1 MATFFQQAFEAPVR
15 DDVFGG
21 IFYDNINGGANALCA
36 FSPVSLGTPTDVTNA
51 IAAGVTNA
59 VFGSLFVPTP
69 LASSLPTAQVFGI
82 AMGSTYS
89 GKSISVCTSGI
100 FPVIADAAIAA
111 GALIFPVDALQRT
124 NLQTPFTNVPRIL
137 NQVLKLPN
145 GTTPTLTYDLITVD
159 DPVITG
165 ATTLTTVQY
174 FPLGQ
179 AMAAATAQ
187 YDIIPCKINVSQFW
201 A

>member
-1 MATFFQQAFEAPVR
+1 MATFFQQAIEAPVH
-15 DDVFGG
+15 DDIFGG
-21 IFYDNINGGANALCA
+21 IFYDNINGGANALCG

-69 LASSLPTAQVFGI
+69 LTNGLPTSPIFGV
-82 AMGSTYS
+82 AMESTYS
-89 GKSISVCTSGI
+89 GKSISVCTSGV

-111 GALIFPVDALQRT
+111 GSLLFAVDALQRT
-124 NLQTPFTNVPRIL
+124 NLQTPFTNVPRLL

-145 GTTPTLTYDLITVD
+145 GSTPTLTYDIITVD

-165 ATTLTTVQY
+165 QTSAATVQY
-174 FPLGQ
+174 FPLGI
-179 AMAAATAQ
+179 AMAPATAQ
-187 YDIIPCKINVSQFW
+187 YDIIPCKLIPVQFW